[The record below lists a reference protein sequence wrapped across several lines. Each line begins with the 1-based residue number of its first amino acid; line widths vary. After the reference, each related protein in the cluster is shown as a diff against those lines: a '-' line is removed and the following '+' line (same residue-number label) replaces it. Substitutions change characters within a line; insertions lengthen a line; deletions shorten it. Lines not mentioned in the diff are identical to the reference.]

1 MKLNKSIL
9 EKHEACRE
17 GKEWYMANGEPKT
30 VESTIAILIKSKE
43 SEKYNWSNWLLS
55 EMLSKKNKIRYAVFA
70 AQQVL
75 DLFEKKYP
83 DDKRP
88 RAAIEAANICVEKNT
103 KKNRAAAYAAADA
116 AAYAAA
122 RAAADAA
129 YAAYA
134 AAAAARAAADAA
146 NAAYAAE
153 AAADA
158 AAAAAYAAADA
169 ARAADYAARAA
180 ARAAYAAAYAAYA
193 AAYAAEAAARAA
205 MLLKIINYGLSLI
218 GGKNA

>member
-116 AAYAAA
+116 A
-122 RAAADAA
+122 
-129 YAAYA
+129 
-134 AAAAARAAADAA
+134 
-146 NAAYAAE
+146 
-153 AAADA
+153 
-158 AAAAAYAAADA
+158 
-169 ARAADYAARAA
+169 RAADYADRAA